1 LYYDLTQIGA
11 YAIWAKANG
20 RTIRHS
26 GLLKQKVSG
35 SSLAETMALVN
46 GICHTLTELRPGPGS
61 KIIAQTDC
69 RTVIEILSMPELRR
83 AKTRKNFGPL
93 RAVFLDRVAAAA
105 VTVEFRHVRGHKG
118 TETTGNAVNT
128 WCNQECR
135 RLMRAARDRE
145 LANAS
150 TPQSAAL
157 AT

>member
-1 LYYDLTQIGA
+1 MNSDA
-11 YAIWAKANG
+11 
-20 RTIRHS
+20 RTAT
-26 GLLKQKVSG
+26 GQKVSG

-69 RTVIEILSMPELRR
+69 RTAIEILSMPELRR

-118 TETTGNAVNT
+118 TETTRNAVNT
-128 WCNQECR
+128 WCDQECR
-135 RLMRAARDRE
+135 RLMRAARDGE

-150 TPQSAAL
+150 TPQPGGGVGIGLAFNGDLVSASAAL